1 MLPQKLI
8 DKALRDYA
16 ATKNAR
22 KVVARTGLSLS
33 TVYRIL
39 EDHGVER
46 VGLGLY
52 RKRARKLPPD
62 EQVLA
67 EYERGDSLSQIADRY
82 HCTALVVSR
91 SLKRSGAKM
100 RPRGNHGKRITREEA
115 LLMAKHYAELQ
126 SQQAVA
132 VAMGTGQSRV
142 SQGLRMI
149 GIHCGSAR
157 MRGASHPSWKGGRHI
172 AEGYVRIRLEPDD
185 PLYCMAGSQGYA
197 SEHRIVMARAL
208 GRPLSAH
215 ESVHHINGDRT
226 DNTLENLQLRFGK
239 HGKGVVLACAQC
251 GSQEVRYTALATK
264 S

>member
-8 DKALRDYA
+8 DKVLRDYA
-16 ATKNAR
+16 ATKNA
-22 KVVARTGLSLS
+22 KTVVGRTGLSLS
-33 TVYRIL
+33 AIYRIL

-52 RKRARKLPPD
+52 RKRARKLPPED
-62 EQVLA
+62 QLRA
-67 EYERGDSLSQIADRY
+67 EYDRGDSLSKLAERY
-82 HCTALVVSR
+82 HCTGAAVTRV
-91 SLKRSGAKM
+91 LKKAGASM

-132 VAMGTGQSRV
+132 IAMGTGQSRV

-157 MRGASHPSWKGGRHI
+157 MRGTSHPSWKGGRI
-172 AEGYVRIRLEPDD
+172 FAGGYMKLRLEPDD
-185 PLYCMAGSQGYA
+185 PLRSMAGSNGYA
-197 SEHRIVMARAL
+197 AEHRIVMARAL

-215 ESVHHINGDRT
+215 ESVHHINGDRA
-226 DNTLENLQLRFGK
+226 DNRLENLQLRFGK